1 MRSCKWF
8 HSRYEEDRK
17 SRSIGIID
25 HVFGVLLIILCAFR
39 KIIGLS
45 DFVQNLFK
53 VNDLV
58 TDIIFLISVVVL
70 MKIEQVIT
78 YYIDK
83 WISK

>member
-1 MRSCKWF
+1 MGSCKLF
-8 HSRYEEDRK
+8 NSRYEEDRK
-17 SRSIGIID
+17 NKSIGIID
-25 HVFGVLLIILCAFR
+25 RVFGVSLLLLCAFR
-39 KIIGLS
+39 KIIGLF

-58 TDIIFLISVVVL
+58 TDIIFLISVL
-70 MKIEQVIT
+70 MLLKIEQIIT

>member
-1 MRSCKWF
+1 MGSCKLF
-8 HSRYEEDRK
+8 NSRYEEDRK
-17 SRSIGIID
+17 NKSIGIID
-25 HVFGVLLIILCAFR
+25 RVFGVSLLLLCAFR

-58 TDIIFLISVVVL
+58 TDIIFLIFVL
-70 MKIEQVIT
+70 MLLKIEQIIT

-83 WISK
+83 WIPK

>member
-1 MRSCKWF
+1 MGSCKLF
-8 HSRYEEDRK
+8 NSRYEEDRK
-17 SRSIGIID
+17 NKSIGIID
-25 HVFGVLLIILCAFR
+25 RIFGVSLLLLCAFR
-39 KIIGLS
+39 KIIGLF

-58 TDIIFLISVVVL
+58 TDIIFLISVL
-70 MKIEQVIT
+70 MLLKIEQIIT

>member
-17 SRSIGIID
+17 SRGIGIID
-25 HVFGVLLIILCAFR
+25 HVFGVSLIILCACR
-39 KIIGLS
+39 KMIGLS

-70 MKIEQVIT
+70 MKTEQVVT

>member
-8 HSRYEEDRK
+8 QSRYEEDRK

>member
-1 MRSCKWF
+1 MKCGTAVRIVAS
-8 HSRYEEDRK
+8 E
-17 SRSIGIID
+17 
-25 HVFGVLLIILCAFR
+25 VQLIILCAFR

-70 MKIEQVIT
+70 MKIEQVVI

>member
-1 MRSCKWF
+1 MGSCKLF
-8 HSRYEEDRK
+8 NSRYEEDRK
-17 SRSIGIID
+17 NKSTGIID
-25 HVFGVLLIILCAFR
+25 RVFGVSLLLLCAFR
-39 KIIGLS
+39 KIIGLF

-58 TDIIFLISVVVL
+58 TDIIFLISVL
-70 MKIEQVIT
+70 MLLKIEQIIT

>member
-1 MRSCKWF
+1 M
-8 HSRYEEDRK
+8 
-17 SRSIGIID
+17 
-25 HVFGVLLIILCAFR
+25 
-39 KIIGLS
+39 IGLS

>member
-1 MRSCKWF
+1 MRSCKWL

-17 SRSIGIID
+17 SRGIGIID
-25 HVFGVLLIILCAFR
+25 HVFGVSLIILCAFR
-39 KIIGLS
+39 KMIGLS

>member
-1 MRSCKWF
+1 MGSCKLF
-8 HSRYEEDRK
+8 NSRYEEDRK
-17 SRSIGIID
+17 NKSIGIID
-25 HVFGVLLIILCAFR
+25 RVFGVSLLLLCAFR

-58 TDIIFLISVVVL
+58 TDIIFLISVL
-70 MKIEQVIT
+70 MLLKIEQIIT

-83 WISK
+83 WIPK

>member
-1 MRSCKWF
+1 MGSCKLF
-8 HSRYEEDRK
+8 NSRYEEDRK
-17 SRSIGIID
+17 SRGIGIID
-25 HVFGVLLIILCAFR
+25 HVFGVSLIILCAFR
-39 KIIGLS
+39 KMIGLS

-58 TDIIFLISVVVL
+58 TDIIFLISVL
-70 MKIEQVIT
+70 MLLKIEQIIT